1 MASVRKIGLFP
12 KCVPTQN
19 PDPSSTT
26 YSAFWA
32 EADAAV
38 GFFWRVKTF
47 TLQVTATF
55 DFRDPLGSSA
65 EDRVTETVTGAVTLV
80 RCYYPENSNFP
91 LQATSETQLVCGV
104 PSNLF
109 NFGPEGT
116 QPITNQLRSPLWRY
130 TTNTTQFFSG
140 ADRIENGLLL
150 PDGFLWSPEW
160 RSGNTIYFAN
170 PVSIRISRGYAS
182 VTVYLGLPSESFS
195 SPLPSV
201 SFTHSMPSFDFGHG
215 SINTRQTVEVEN
227 QNLDPESIFTP
238 DTATFNSFTWSATE
252 YWPYDPGDGFG
263 PIYDSATG
271 AQLRPFPA

>member
-47 TLQVTATF
+47 TLELTATF
-55 DFRDPLGSSA
+55 VTNNG
-65 EDRVTETVTGAVTLV
+65 ETTETASGAVTLV
-80 RCYYPENSNFP
+80 RCYYPENSFLP

-104 PSNLF
+104 PSNF
-109 NFGPEGT
+109 FDYGPEGSYPLSS
-116 QPITNQLRSPLWRY
+116 QMRNPLWRW
-130 TTNTTQFFSG
+130 TNRTAQFFSG

-252 YWPYDPGDGFG
+252 YWPYDPGDGLG

>member
-47 TLQVTATF
+47 TLQLTGTF
-55 DFRDPLGSSA
+55 NYGYFSPGI
-65 EDRVTETVTGAVTLV
+65 TETVTGAVTLV
-80 RCYYPENSNFP
+80 RCYYPENSDLP

-104 PSNLF
+104 PSNF
-109 NFGPEGT
+109 FDYGPEGT
-116 QPITNQLRSPLWRY
+116 QPITNQLRNPLWRW
-130 TTNTTQFFSG
+130 TNRTAQFFSG

-170 PVSIRISRGYAS
+170 PLLIKISAGFSSNSASI
-182 VTVYLGLPSESFS
+182 TVHLGLPQESFPAS
-195 SPLPSV
+195 SDFV
-201 SFTHSMPSFDFGHG
+201 SYTHSLPSFDFGHG
-215 SINTRQTVEVEN
+215 PINTRQTVVIENEVAYPD
-227 QNLDPESIFTP
+227 DPYP
-238 DTATFNSFTWSATE
+238 RATATFDSLVWNATE
-252 YWPYDPGDGFG
+252 YWPYDPGDGLG